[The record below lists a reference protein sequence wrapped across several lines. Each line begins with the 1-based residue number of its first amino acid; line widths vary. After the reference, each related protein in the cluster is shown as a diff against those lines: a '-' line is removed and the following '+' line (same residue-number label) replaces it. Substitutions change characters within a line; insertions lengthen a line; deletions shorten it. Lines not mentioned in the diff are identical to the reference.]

1 MKELRMLCAEDEQG
15 RTCWMTAF
23 RLFKVTQCLKAVH
36 HAAFVLPH
44 NTNRIY
50 AKASLPRFGI
60 GPFNFLLEALVDQ
73 RVSDPPQYGIVLY
86 QNYKIPQQR
95 KTLLSHF
102 SAPVVSLTLSNIY
115 TCAVKC
121 HISLDQQRTDTA
133 SPSNRFLPCLSA
145 SSGAFQKTPSWRW
158 TSRGG

>member
-1 MKELRMLCAEDEQG
+1 MLCAEDEQG

-23 RLFKVTQCLKAVH
+23 RLFKVTQCLKAVC

-44 NTNRIY
+44 KTNRLY
-50 AKASLPRFGI
+50 GKARLPQFGV
-60 GPFNFLLEALVDQ
+60 GPFNFLQYAHRGRWKCWLT
-73 RVSDPPQYGIVLY
+73 VSVPPQYGIVLY

-115 TCAVKC
+115 TCAVRC
-121 HISLDQQRTDTA
+121 HITLDQECTDKA
-133 SPSNRFLPCLSA
+133 LEPKVHSVEWLLHRE
-145 SSGAFQKTPSWRW
+145 G
-158 TSRGG
+158 TSLTSLGR